1 MCFLEKLF
9 RNLLRRYPP
18 NFFPRSYYTDCD
30 EQESEQERNSFA
42 LNEEDFAEGAYN
54 NEESVLFRDAE

>member
-1 MCFLEKLF
+1 MRRG
-9 RNLLRRYPP
+9 RN
-18 NFFPRSYYTDCD
+18 FSPRSYYTDCD
-30 EQESEQERNSFA
+30 EQESEQERDNFA